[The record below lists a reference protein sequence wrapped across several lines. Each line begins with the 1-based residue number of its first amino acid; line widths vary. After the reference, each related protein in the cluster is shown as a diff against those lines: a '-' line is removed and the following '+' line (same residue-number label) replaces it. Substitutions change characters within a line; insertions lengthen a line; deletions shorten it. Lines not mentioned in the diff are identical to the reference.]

1 MKISLII
8 PAYNEEKYLGE
19 CLKHVAENGTALFET
34 IVIDNASTDRTV
46 EIAKSFPF
54 VRIVHESK
62 KGLTQARECGLSSA
76 TGDVI
81 AFIDADTKMPSG
93 WVERMIKVFS
103 GRFGC
108 CLFEWSYIY
117 YDLPVYSKFVVWV
130 YWIFLLG
137 QRISSLDTWRLV
149 GILPRERC
157 A

>member
-117 YDLPVYSKFVVWV
+117 YDLPVYSN
-130 YWIFLLG
+130 L
-137 QRISSLDTWRLV
+137 
-149 GILPRERC
+149 
-157 A
+157 